1 MSEIRGI
8 LFDKDGTLLAFDEV
22 WPPAYRAI
30 TGELARAA
38 GDPAL
43 AGRLLRAGGYDE
55 AGVLDPASVL
65 ACGTTGAIVE
75 FWAALPELAAVADAA
90 ALIDR
95 RFLEFARAAPPVID
109 DLGAL
114 LDRLR
119 ARGMRLG
126 IATNDSEAG
135 AADWLVEL
143 GLAERFDF
151 VSGADSG
158 HGAKP
163 DPAALHA
170 FCRVAG
176 LAPAEVAVVGDSE
189 RDIGFARNA
198 GAGRMIC
205 VLTGVAGRADL
216 EPHADRV
223 IASIADLEAVL
234 EGAP

>member
-8 LFDKDGTLLAFDEV
+8 LFDKDGTLSAFDEV
-22 WPPAYRAI
+22 WPAAYRAI
-30 TGELARAA
+30 TGELAIAA

-65 ACGTTGAIVE
+65 ACGTTEAIVA
-75 FWAALPELAAVADAA
+75 FWAALPELACVADVA

-95 RFLEFARAAPPVID
+95 RFLEFARAAPPLVED
-109 DLGAL
+109 FGGL

-135 AADWLVEL
+135 AADWLAGL
-143 GLAERFDF
+143 GLADRFDF

-163 DPAALHA
+163 DPAVLHA
-170 FCRVAG
+170 FCGGVG
-176 LAPAEVAVVGDSE
+176 LAPGEVAVVGDSE
-189 RDIGFARNA
+189 RDIGLARNG

-216 EPHADRV
+216 EPHADCV
-223 IASIADLEAVL
+223 IASIADLEAAL